1 MSLLWNRFYL
11 VSFISLLKRETSHF
25 KVDGQSISCNPALYI
40 ELLLQ
45 MRMKGRQTISEQVAI
60 KTTSIPQTLLF
71 YDITSIPC
79 KGFESKISTSYGHSH
94 YCCPVCNRI
103 SAFRFTR
110 KFRKKKKVDSK
121 SLCSF
126 MVFTHVMLYWWVKVT
141 LWQNI
146 CSFEAHRLVQKFPW
160 DHCFRNV

>member
-110 KFRKKKKVDSK
+110 KVDSK
-121 SLCSF
+121 SWCSF

-146 CSFEAHRLVQKFPW
+146 CSFEAHCLVQKFPW